1 MKTPLSTKQ
10 VMRYNRQIVLP
21 QVDID
26 GQELLATSRVLL
38 IGVGGLGNAAAT
50 SLCGS
55 GVGKITLIDNDIV
68 EHTNLPRQ
76 TLFDESQVGQSKV
89 MAAKARLAQINSDCD
104 IVGIETSLQ
113 SDNTPLTRDD
123 DLGADS
129 SGVERT
135 EIDSTE
141 IDSTRVDATQTDST
155 EIEKTEIT
163 THKLFSEHDIVLDC
177 TDNTQSRDLINRLC
191 YKHGVPLISGAAIR
205 FEGQL
210 FVAKPGDSQ
219 CYACLR
225 RLFSAPELSCTEAGI
240 FSPIVNIVGTYQ
252 ALLAMQVL
260 MGVGSVPLNT
270 LLTFDGLQHEWQQ
283 WNLPNTMQCDVCGE
297 QNKDTDNNDGSA

>member
-26 GQELLATSRVLL
+26 GQELLASSRILI

-89 MAAKARLAQINSDCD
+89 MAAKVRLSQMNSDCE
-104 IVGIETSLQ
+104 IVSIEASLLQ
-113 SDNTPLTRDD
+113 DNIPLPAGNSARE
-123 DLGADS
+123 
-129 SGVERT
+129 ERT
-135 EIDSTE
+135 ESDSAEGGATMRGATALEKAE
-141 IDSTRVDATQTDST
+141 IN
-155 EIEKTEIT
+155 

-191 YKHGVPLISGAAIR
+191 YKHSVPLISGAAIR

-210 FVAKPGDSQ
+210 FVAKPGESQ

-260 MGVGSVPLNT
+260 MGVGSVPVNT

-283 WNLPNTMQCDVCGE
+283 WTLPATLQCDVCGN
-297 QNKDTDNNDGSA
+297 QNKEVNEG

>member
-26 GQELLATSRVLL
+26 GQELLASSRILI

-89 MAAKARLAQINSDCD
+89 MAAKVRLTQINSDCE
-104 IVGIETSLQ
+104 IVSIEASLLQ
-113 SDNTPLTRDD
+113 DNMPLTAGNRA
-123 DLGADS
+123 GE
-129 SGVERT
+129 ERT
-135 EIDSTE
+135 ESDSAEGGATMRGASALEKAE
-141 IDSTRVDATQTDST
+141 IN
-155 EIEKTEIT
+155 

-210 FVAKPGDSQ
+210 FVAKPGESQ

-260 MGVGSVPLNT
+260 MGVGSVPVNT

-283 WNLPNTMQCDVCGE
+283 WTLPATLQCDVCGN
-297 QNKDTDNNDGSA
+297 QNKEVNEG

>member
-26 GQELLATSRVLL
+26 GQELLASSRILI

-89 MAAKARLAQINSDCD
+89 MAAKVRLTQINSDCE
-104 IVGIETSLQ
+104 IVSIEASLLQ
-113 SDNTPLTRDD
+113 DNMPLTAGNRA
-123 DLGADS
+123 GE
-129 SGVERT
+129 ERT
-135 EIDSTE
+135 ESDSAEGGATMRGATALEKAE
-141 IDSTRVDATQTDST
+141 IN
-155 EIEKTEIT
+155 

-210 FVAKPGDSQ
+210 FVAKPGESQ

-252 ALLAMQVL
+252 ALLALQVL
-260 MGVGSVPLNT
+260 MGVGSVPVNT

-283 WNLPNTMQCDVCGE
+283 WTLPATLQCDVCGN
-297 QNKDTDNNDGSA
+297 QNKEVNEG

>member
-26 GQELLATSRVLL
+26 GQELLASSRILI

-89 MAAKARLAQINSDCD
+89 MAAKVRLTQINSDCE
-104 IVGIETSLQ
+104 IVSIEASLLQ
-113 SDNTPLTRDD
+113 DNMPLTAGNRA
-123 DLGADS
+123 GE
-129 SGVERT
+129 ERT
-135 EIDSTE
+135 ESDSAEGGATMRGATALEKAE
-141 IDSTRVDATQTDST
+141 IN
-155 EIEKTEIT
+155 

-191 YKHGVPLISGAAIR
+191 YKHGVPLVSGAAIR

-210 FVAKPGDSQ
+210 FVAKPGESQ

-252 ALLAMQVL
+252 ALLALQVL
-260 MGVGSVPLNT
+260 MGVGSVPVNT

-283 WNLPNTMQCDVCGE
+283 WTLPATLQCDVCGN
-297 QNKDTDNNDGSA
+297 QNKEVNEG

>member
-26 GQELLATSRVLL
+26 GQELLASSRILI

-89 MAAKARLAQINSDCD
+89 MAAKVRLSQMNSDCE
-104 IVGIETSLQ
+104 IVSIEASLLQ
-113 SDNTPLTRDD
+113 DNMPLTAGNRA
-123 DLGADS
+123 GE
-129 SGVERT
+129 ERT
-135 EIDSTE
+135 ETNSAEEGATKTGATE
-141 IDSTRVDATQTDST
+141 LEKP
-155 EIEKTEIT
+155 EIN
-163 THKLFSEHDIVLDC
+163 THKLFGEHDIVLDC

-210 FVAKPGDSQ
+210 FVAKPGESQ

-260 MGVGSVPLNT
+260 MGVGSVPVNT

-283 WNLPNTMQCDVCGE
+283 WTLPATLQCDVCGN
-297 QNKDTDNNDGSA
+297 QNKDVDEG

>member
-26 GQELLATSRVLL
+26 GQELLASSRILI

-89 MAAKARLAQINSDCD
+89 MAAKVRLSQMNSDCE
-104 IVGIETSLQ
+104 IVSIEASLLQ
-113 SDNTPLTRDD
+113 DNMPLTAGNRA
-123 DLGADS
+123 GE
-129 SGVERT
+129 ERT
-135 EIDSTE
+135 ESDSAEEGATKTGATE
-141 IDSTRVDATQTDST
+141 LEKP
-155 EIEKTEIT
+155 EIN
-163 THKLFSEHDIVLDC
+163 THKLFGEHDIVLDC

-191 YKHGVPLISGAAIR
+191 YKHGVPLVSGAAIR

-210 FVAKPGDSQ
+210 FVSKPGESQ

-260 MGVGSVPLNT
+260 MGVGSVPVNT

-283 WNLPNTMQCDVCGE
+283 WTLPATLQCDVCGNQDKE
-297 QNKDTDNNDGSA
+297 VNEG

>member
-26 GQELLATSRVLL
+26 GQELLASSRILI

-89 MAAKARLAQINSDCD
+89 MAAKVRLTQINSDCE
-104 IVGIETSLQ
+104 IVSIEASLLQ
-113 SDNTPLTRDD
+113 DNMPLTAGNRA
-123 DLGADS
+123 GE
-129 SGVERT
+129 ERT
-135 EIDSTE
+135 ESDSAEGGATMRGATALEKAE
-141 IDSTRVDATQTDST
+141 IN
-155 EIEKTEIT
+155 

-177 TDNTQSRDLINRLC
+177 TDNAQSRDLINRLC
-191 YKHGVPLISGAAIR
+191 YKHGVPLVSGAAIR

-210 FVAKPGDSQ
+210 FVAKPGESQ

-252 ALLAMQVL
+252 ALLALQVL
-260 MGVGSVPLNT
+260 MGVGSVPVNT

-283 WNLPNTMQCDVCGE
+283 WTLPATLQCDVCGNE
-297 QNKDTDNNDGSA
+297 NKEVNEG

>member
-26 GQELLATSRVLL
+26 GQELLASSRILI

-55 GVGKITLIDNDIV
+55 GVGKITLIDNDTV

-89 MAAKARLAQINSDCD
+89 MAAKVRLSQMNSDCE
-104 IVGIETSLQ
+104 IVSIEESLLQ
-113 SDNTPLTRDD
+113 DNMPLPAGNRA
-123 DLGADS
+123 GE
-129 SGVERT
+129 ERT
-135 EIDSTE
+135 DTNSAEDWATKTGATELEKAEIN
-141 IDSTRVDATQTDST
+141 
-155 EIEKTEIT
+155 

-210 FVAKPGDSQ
+210 FVAKPGESQ

-260 MGVGSVPLNT
+260 MGVGSVPVNT
-270 LLTFDGLQHEWQQ
+270 LLTFDGLQHEWQK
-283 WNLPNTMQCDVCGE
+283 WTLPATLQCDVCGN
-297 QNKDTDNNDGSA
+297 QNKEVNEG

>member
-26 GQELLATSRVLL
+26 GQELLASSRILI

-89 MAAKARLAQINSDCD
+89 MAAKVRLTQINSDCE
-104 IVGIETSLQ
+104 IVSIEASLLQ
-113 SDNTPLTRDD
+113 DNMPLTAGNRA
-123 DLGADS
+123 GE
-129 SGVERT
+129 ERT
-135 EIDSTE
+135 ESDSAEGGATMRGATALEKAE
-141 IDSTRVDATQTDST
+141 IN
-155 EIEKTEIT
+155 

-210 FVAKPGDSQ
+210 FVAKPGESQ

-260 MGVGSVPLNT
+260 MGVGSVPVNT

-283 WNLPNTMQCDVCGE
+283 WTLPATLQCDVCGNE
-297 QNKDTDNNDGSA
+297 NKEVNEG